1 MKKALYLTPLLILA
15 AYCASSAPVATLDG
29 SVPTAPPDE
38 RRQRTLA
45 CGTTIA
51 PPRAESLAGDHV
63 YLTLPRAELDDT
75 GIAVTYRITAKDP
88 AEMLTLPFI
97 GVPPTAL
104 LVKDGKIVATQTP
117 HRGDG
122 PTATVALGYRVG
134 EEPYEEHLTIDRA
147 CPGTSFKDVATDP
160 GRYRVVTVMSVQGA
174 GMPED
179 MKTVPLVQASA
190 ALGVT
195 A

>member
-1 MKKALYLTPLLILA
+1 M
-15 AYCASSAPVATLDG
+15 
-29 SVPTAPPDE
+29 
-38 RRQRTLA
+38 
-45 CGTTIA
+45 
-51 PPRAESLAGDHV
+51 

-104 LVKDGKIVATQTP
+104 LLKDGKIVATQTPHLKDGKIVATQTP

-179 MKTVPLVQASA
+179 MKTAPLVQASA